1 MLLYNFVYEYEII
14 ETYGSIKDNATLP
27 LKSTNDLDALSES
40 LQIAKQIG
48 NIGVAEPH
56 YIGDTIDHYFRLLGW
71 HIEVEKVD
79 EDDYKI

>member
-14 ETYGSIKDNATLP
+14 ETCGSIKDNATLP

-48 NIGVAEPH
+48 DIGVAEPH
-56 YIGDTIDHYFRLLGW
+56 YIGDTIDHYFRLLSW
-71 HIEVEKVD
+71 HIETALANEG
-79 EDDYKI
+79 DYKI